1 MPASWTDSSG
11 RCPSRLRHGKRVRRC
26 RRQKD
31 VGRRLLA
38 ALRSPRPPRADWLL
52 PWPSTHLRSF
62 LSVRVALS
70 SRRCSFLASLCCASG
85 APPALSAATQASLP
99 FRIPA
104 VAFHAIALRTRSR
117 DHPNS
122 ASGLIFGSASSTHPL
137 YCRDPGERNG
147 GTFALATTS
156 LGESL
161 ICKH

>member
-1 MPASWTDSSG
+1 MPASWIDSSG

-52 PWPSTHLRSF
+52 PTHLRSF
-62 LSVRVALS
+62 LSMWVAS
-70 SRRCSFLASLCCASG
+70 SSCRCSSLASLCYASG
-85 APPALSAATQASLP
+85 ACPALSAATQASLP